1 MTCLAKKE
9 LLPAMLPAK
18 SKYLAQNLFNEPSC
32 IPFDIQEIRLSSRV
46 EPGQPKICSYKALLA
61 GLSPQNSPSENHSG
75 FFSSRKA
82 GSCEEKITASGEKF
96 LPVSV
101 SLWPEEACWNQLC
114 SQGEGDNNLRQVPDK
129 TKVCRRGGSLPA
141 PTAARRGFS
150 WRST

>member
-1 MTCLAKKE
+1 
-9 LLPAMLPAK
+9 MLPAK
-18 SKYLAQNLFNEPSC
+18 SKYLVQSLFNEPSC

-46 EPGQPKICSYKALLA
+46 EPGQLKIVHTKHSWPGCLPKTPPPKTTAA
-61 GLSPQNSPSENHSG
+61 
-75 FFSSRKA
+75 FFPAEKLEAVR
-82 GSCEEKITASGEKF
+82 KITASGEKF
-96 LPVSV
+96 LRVSV

-114 SQGEGDNNLRQVPDK
+114 SQEEGDNNLRLVPDK